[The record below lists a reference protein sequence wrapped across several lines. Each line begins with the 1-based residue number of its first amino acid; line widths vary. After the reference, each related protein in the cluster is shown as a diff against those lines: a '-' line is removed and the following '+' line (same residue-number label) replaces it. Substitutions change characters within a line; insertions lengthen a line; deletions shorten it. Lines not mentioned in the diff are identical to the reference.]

1 MMPSMIFDSWTM
13 AVKEWREWRFVRSR
27 FGWGF
32 LVILIMA
39 WSLIASL
46 LLGYLE
52 AGPLIIPI
60 VWAALPFVLSA
71 VMITDSIA
79 GERERQTLE
88 TLLASRLPDRAFVLG
103 KIIAVTLF
111 GWGLLLLGMV
121 PGLLQQAWAQ
131 VGVFADGHPLAVVGW
146 LVSVSAPSLVLVVL
160 AGALISL
167 YTPSARFAFL
177 LSIAFAGAV
186 ALGATGLAVWWV
198 AQGGGNPESLT
209 TLLAVLALS
218 VTLVD
223 GCLLGW
229 LLLSVHRDRL
239 LAIG

>member
-1 MMPSMIFDSWTM
+1 
-13 AVKEWREWRFVRSR
+13 
-27 FGWGF
+27 
-32 LVILIMA
+32 
-39 WSLIASL
+39 
-46 LLGYLE
+46 
-52 AGPLIIPI
+52 
-60 VWAALPFVLSA
+60 
-71 VMITDSIA
+71 MITDSIA

-88 TLLASRLPDRAFVLG
+88 TLLASRLPDRAIVLG

-111 GWGLLLLGMV
+111 GWGLLLLGMI